1 MSQFESSLDK
11 NHNKQV
17 IYLEKDVGFHRSK
30 FVFMLMAY
38 FDQTI
43 NTEWHFNESLNGK
56 RPLDRVGGNV
66 KT

>member
-1 MSQFESSLDK
+1 MSQSESSLDK
-11 NHNKQV
+11 SHNKQV
-17 IYLEKDVGFHRSK
+17 IYLEKDVDFHRSK

-43 NTEWHFNESLNGK
+43 NIEWHFSESLHGK
-56 RPLDRVGGNV
+56 RPLDCVGGNV